1 MSTTAPAPEAHP
13 HAHAAAPARAPAVDA
28 LRGFAL
34 LGVVVVNAPFFAVPV
49 DGYLPLSGLA
59 DRLAAWATTAFAAGK
74 FFLIFSFLYGFGVSV
89 ALRRA
94 TSPGGSLAPLR
105 RRLAAL
111 FCMGLLHA
119 MLLFYGDILMLYAAI
134 GLALVAMRDLP
145 GRRLAWVAGAIYA
158 LAVLAQAGIV
168 TLGAAGAGALA
179 PAAPVAGAGYLGGF
193 TETVAARL
201 ADLPGAL
208 VFLAAFNGPAA
219 FAMAIAGHL
228 AARAGHFPPRPEDL
242 ARIARRARVPV
253 AAAAAASGIG
263 AATIVAT
270 LVAPGAV
277 ALPVVAL
284 AGVLVSLAAPVLSL
298 GLAAGLL
305 AIAARRPTAR
315 AIRAFALVGENS
327 LSGYLLHSIL
337 LGGVFLGWGLG
348 YWGALDAAAV
358 LVVSVAVYAAIVAI
372 LALWR
377 SAVAQG
383 PAEILMRLLVAGR
396 PGPDRRRP

>member
-1 MSTTAPAPEAHP
+1 MVHTATPSPAAP
-13 HAHAAAPARAPAVDA
+13 PARAPAVDA

-49 DGYLPLSGLA
+49 DGYLPLAGLA

-94 TSPGGSLAPLR
+94 ASPGGSLAPLR

-111 FCMGLLHA
+111 FCVGVLHA
-119 MLLFYGDILMLYAAI
+119 TLLFYGDILMLYAAI

-145 GRRLAWVAGAIYA
+145 GRRLAWIAGGSYA

-168 TLGAAGAGALA
+168 TLGAAGAAALA
-179 PAAPVAGAGYLGGF
+179 PAPPVAGAGYLGGF
-193 TETVAARL
+193 AETVAARL
-201 ADLPGAL
+201 VDLPGAL

-228 AARAGHFPPRPEDL
+228 AARAGRFPPGPEDL
-242 ARIARRARVPV
+242 ARIARRAPGPV
-253 AAAAAASGIG
+253 AAAAAASAIG
-263 AATIVAT
+263 AATVVAA

-284 AGVLVSLAAPVLSL
+284 AAVLVSLAAPVLSL
-298 GLAAGLL
+298 GLATALL
-305 AIAARRPTAR
+305 AVAARRPEAP
-315 AIRAFALVGENS
+315 AIRAFALVGESS

-348 YWGALDAAAV
+348 YWGALDAATV
-358 LVVSVAVYAAIVAI
+358 LVVSLAVYAAIVAI

-377 SAVAQG
+377 RAVAQG
-383 PAEILMRLLVAGR
+383 PAEILMRILVAGR